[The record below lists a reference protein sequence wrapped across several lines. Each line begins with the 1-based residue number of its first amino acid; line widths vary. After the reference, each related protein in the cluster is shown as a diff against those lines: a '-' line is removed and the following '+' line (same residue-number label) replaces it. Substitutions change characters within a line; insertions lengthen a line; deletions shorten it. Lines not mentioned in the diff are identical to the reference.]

1 MSLFPR
7 FPPFQPDMAV
17 AISNLI
23 SMGLI
28 GDEQE
33 EKRTKQYVAQ
43 YVLLANYFSMLEIK
57 FGIIDD

>member
-1 MSLFPR
+1 MSLLPR
-7 FPPFQPDMAV
+7 FPLFQPDMAV

-28 GDEQE
+28 GGEQE
-33 EKRTKQYVAQ
+33 EKRTKQYVGQ

-57 FGIIDD
+57 FEIIDD